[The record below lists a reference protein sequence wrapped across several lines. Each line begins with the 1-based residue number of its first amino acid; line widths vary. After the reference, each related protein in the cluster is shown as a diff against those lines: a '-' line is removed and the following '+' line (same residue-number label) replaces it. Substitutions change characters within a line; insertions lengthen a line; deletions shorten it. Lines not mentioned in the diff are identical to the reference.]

1 AAHPRPRDAG
11 GAPRAGRGTAGSE
24 YGGRS
29 RGSHC
34 HSSCRAARCRS
45 CAGDFQHV
53 VQNAARGHRRPRA
66 RSGDD
71 ERILLVAHGREDKLI
86 VGPVERGH
94 RARRV
99 DHHQPDADAARRHD
113 RPVAQYAAAR
123 GGRGHALLPWRVV
136 FLEAPQELL
145 RRQVLRAVGDERL
158 DGDVPELSRK
168 AQQPSENERLARHV
182 EPREVVARVGLGIPL
197 GDRAA
202 QRRREPRAPAQ
213 LAEQVAE
220 RTGRSTIDL
229 RDAGACRA
237 TNPTASAAAA
247 RRPPV
252 ALASGVPLAF
262 AAASVARRRGER
274 PPASNTRPLRSISAT
289 MRSVSPSC
297 FTFAIIGA
305 SVRPICPNPSSTT
318 SVRSGCATAPPPI
331 FESWNAACT
340 ARWARGASLAST
352 TSERFSSDE
361 PCAVAITLI
370 RASASAENTRA
381 AMPGVPAIPSPTTTS
396 VARPVRTS
404 TPSISWRPISGRNVS
419 SRLLRAR
426 SALSP
431 GTLKQIE
438 CSDDAWVMSETEMP
452 W

>member
-1 AAHPRPRDAG
+1 
-11 GAPRAGRGTAGSE
+11 
-24 YGGRS
+24 
-29 RGSHC
+29 
-34 HSSCRAARCRS
+34 
-45 CAGDFQHV
+45 
-53 VQNAARGHRRPRA
+53 
-66 RSGDD
+66 
-71 ERILLVAHGREDKLI
+71 
-86 VGPVERGH
+86 
-94 RARRV
+94 
-99 DHHQPDADAARRHD
+99 
-113 RPVAQYAAAR
+113 AR

-168 AQQPSENERLARHV
+168 AQQPSETERLARHV

-197 GDRAA
+197 GDRPA
-202 QRRREPRAPAQ
+202 QRAVLIVSVVSSA
-213 LAEQVAE
+213 V
-220 RTGRSTIDL
+220 RSTIT
-229 RDAGACRA
+229 GFESACRA

-262 AAASVARRRGER
+262 AAARVARRRGER

-318 SVRSGCATAPPPI
+318 AVRSGCATAPPPI

-340 ARWARGASLAST
+340 ARWARGASLAAT
-352 TSERFSSDE
+352 TSERFSSEE

-381 AMPGVPAIPSPTTTS
+381 AM
-396 VARPVRTS
+396 
-404 TPSISWRPISGRNVS
+404 
-419 SRLLRAR
+419 
-426 SALSP
+426 
-431 GTLKQIE
+431 
-438 CSDDAWVMSETEMP
+438 
-452 W
+452 